1 MGPMADRI
9 GPVTAPP
16 ALAARPR
23 SRIDARLVG
32 ILLVV
37 ASAFAFG
44 SGSLFAKPVYASGVD
59 WLTLLYWRFLLAA
72 ALSWAWLLLVPG
84 NRASLR
90 RLTRRRVA
98 ILIGLGVFYVGN
110 SGTYFAA
117 LETVPASLAALIVYL
132 YPALVAVLSLRFGR
146 RLKGRRAW
154 LALGISTAGVAL
166 AVGGIPQGGAPPF
179 LGLALT
185 VASPIIY
192 SVWIVMAARLG
203 GERRDELP
211 QDPGAARGDRSPI
224 AIPPQDSEAAP
235 STQTESAPAA
245 ALMTTAS
252 AAVFVVGMLATG
264 RSVSPASIPGA
275 AWFGLIGVA
284 VISTAVA
291 LQAFYAGARR
301 VGAARASL
309 ISTVEPIYTIVL
321 ASILLHDTLAPIQ
334 LFGGALIISGVLLA
348 ESGQGGEPAVST
360 ANASATLTPHPG

>member
-1 MGPMADRI
+1 
-9 GPVTAPP
+9 VTAPS
-16 ALAARPR
+16 ARAAHPFR
-23 SRIDARLVG
+23 SRLDARLVG
-32 ILLVV
+32 VLLVV

-44 SGSLFAKPVYASGVD
+44 SGSLFAKPVYALGVD
-59 WLTLLYWRFLLAA
+59 WLTLLYWRFLVAA
-72 ALSWAWLLLVPG
+72 VLSWAWLLLLPG
-84 NRASLR
+84 NRASLF

-98 ILIGLGVFYVGN
+98 ILIGLGAFYVGN

-132 YPALVAVLSLRFGR
+132 YPPLVAVLSLRFGR

-166 AVGGIPQGGAPPF
+166 AVGGIPAGGAPPMM
-179 LGLALT
+179 GLALT
-185 VASPIIY
+185 LASPIIY

-203 GERRDELP
+203 GERRD
-211 QDPGAARGDRSPI
+211 ASST
-224 AIPPQDSEAAP
+224 AIPPQDAETAP
-235 STQTESAPAA
+235 SAGTESAPAA

-252 AAVFVVGMLATG
+252 AVVFFVGLLATG
-264 RSVSPASIPGA
+264 RSVSPASIPGG

-291 LQAFYAGARR
+291 LQTFYAGARR

-334 LFGGALIISGVLLA
+334 LVGGGLIIVGVLLA
-348 ESGQGGEPAVST
+348 ESGQGEG
-360 ANASATLTPHPG
+360 ASGAS